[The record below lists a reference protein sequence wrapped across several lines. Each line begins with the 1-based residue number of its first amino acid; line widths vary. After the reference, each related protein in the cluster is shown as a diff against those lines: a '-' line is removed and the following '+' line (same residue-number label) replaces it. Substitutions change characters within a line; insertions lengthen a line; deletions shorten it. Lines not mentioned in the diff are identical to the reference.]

1 MEPDLDLPRLE
12 REPLEP
18 SLRSIDE
25 IDEWIEQDYPS
36 LFDREAY
43 EEEKKRL
50 SVNVPF
56 RL

>member
-12 REPLEP
+12 REPLDP

-25 IDEWIEQDYPS
+25 INEWIEQDYLS

-43 EEEKKRL
+43 EEEKKRM